1 MTVDGS
7 DEEPVRLGDGEGDPV
22 EEVDVGEEATFEEVH
37 DALVEEERRRPL
49 PHVAG
54 HAVREELLQTQ
65 GLVPEGEATIP
76 EISAI
81 FRAYAFDRAK
91 SSL

>member
-1 MTVDGS
+1 M
-7 DEEPVRLGDGEGDPV
+7 RLGDGEGDPV

-76 EISAI
+76 EMLVI